1 MYSTLHCVA
10 LRTIRHDDRTSILS
24 AWSAERGRVAVA
36 MPAGSGREAQRRR
49 ALTMPLS
56 LFEAVDVTR
65 SGRELLQLRDI
76 RPAAVTSSLRAHP
89 VKTALALFI
98 ADVLDSVLRTS
109 APDGRLS
116 DFLFGAVRALDAT
129 SDANALA
136 NFHLW
141 FLRALATLTGIA
153 PDFGS
158 WSPGA
163 VFDMAEGLFR
173 STPPVHG
180 RYLLPADALGVRL
193 LGRLTLDNIRRVR
206 LNRDTRRRL
215 LDGTLDYFALHGALS
230 GSGARSLD
238 ILKSLF

>member
-1 MYSTLHCVA
+1 M
-10 LRTIRHDDRTSILS
+10 
-24 AWSAERGRVAVA
+24 
-36 MPAGSGREAQRRR
+36 
-49 ALTMPLS
+49 
-56 LFEAVDVTR
+56 
-65 SGRELLQLRDI
+65 
-76 RPAAVTSSLRAHP
+76 
-89 VKTALALFI
+89 LA
-98 ADVLDSVLRTS
+98 TS

-193 LGRLTLDNIRRVR
+193 LGRLTPANVGRAA
-206 LNRDTRRRL
+206 TRRRL